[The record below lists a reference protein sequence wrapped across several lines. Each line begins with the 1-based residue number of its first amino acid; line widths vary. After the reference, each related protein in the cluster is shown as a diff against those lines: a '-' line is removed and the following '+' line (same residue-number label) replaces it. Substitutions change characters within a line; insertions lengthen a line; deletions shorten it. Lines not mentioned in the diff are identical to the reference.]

1 MRLRCIKTHTRTNQ
15 DVCSTFPESQGEVH
29 ASPQNASNNP
39 NTSDTRR
46 DATEPF
52 NTITTI
58 IIVRFFSFVCSSDRP
73 RRRIVHRYLFT
84 ASLLNSSHS
93 AFGFSNFRPFRVHRT
108 AGASARSWDAGR
120 SSISNKLSKKSHAGP
135 TQPRMG
141 VSPLG
146 CCMRWPSLSARS
158 LLLLPVPRASYHPD
172 TVQPKPPRAGR
183 VKCEMQ
189 M

>member
-1 MRLRCIKTHTRTNQ
+1 MHRLKTHQTTQTLR
-15 DVCSTFPESQGEVH
+15 
-29 ASPQNASNNP
+29 

-52 NTITTI
+52 NTTTTI

-141 VSPLG
+141 VSLLG

-158 LLLLPVPRASYHPD
+158 LLLLPVPCILSPRHSS
-172 TVQPKPPRAGR
+172 VQPKLPRAGR